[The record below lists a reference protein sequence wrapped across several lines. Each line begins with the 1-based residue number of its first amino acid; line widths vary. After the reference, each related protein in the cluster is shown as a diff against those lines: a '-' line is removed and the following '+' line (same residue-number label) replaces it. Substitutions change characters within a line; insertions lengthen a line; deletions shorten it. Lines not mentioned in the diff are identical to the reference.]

1 MKVDFTGKTAV
12 ITGAAGGI
20 GRALSM
26 RFAQNGA
33 KVAVCDINEAGAEET
48 VSVIRAEG
56 REAESFIFDV
66 TSKENA
72 RNAAIEIVE
81 KYGTIDILIN
91 NAGINVGPEQRYP
104 IHNFGDEQWEKI
116 LDVDLTGTFNCS
128 KAMIPKIIEA
138 GGGNIVNI
146 TSVVGLVPF
155 RLQCAFAAAKAGV
168 ANFTKAMA
176 LELAESNIRVNAIA
190 PGSIIVANTEK
201 LFYNDPAKSEAILS
215 HIPQHRPGQPDDIA
229 YAALYLACDEAN
241 YVTGSIL
248 TVDGGWTC
256 GYARDF

>member
-1 MKVDFTGKTAV
+1 MKVDLKGKTAV

-20 GRALSM
+20 GRALAV

-33 KVAVCDINEAGAEET
+33 NVAVCDINKAGAEET
-48 VSVIRAEG
+48 VDAIRGEDG
-56 REAESFIFDV
+56 RAESFMLDV
-66 TSKENA
+66 ISKENA
-72 RNAAIEIVE
+72 QLTTAQIVE
-81 KYGTIDILIN
+81 KFGKIDILIN
-91 NAGINVGPEQRYP
+91 NAGINVGPDQRYP
-104 IHNFGDEQWEKI
+104 IHNFGDEQWDKI
-116 LDVDLTGTFNCS
+116 LDVDLTGVFNCS

-138 GGGNIVNI
+138 GGGSIINI

-155 RLQCAFAAAKAGV
+155 RMQCAFAAAKAGV
-168 ANFTKAMA
+168 ANLTKAMA

-190 PGSIIVANTEK
+190 PGSIMMEGTEK
-201 LFYNDPAKSEAILS
+201 LFYSDPVKTEAMLS

-229 YAALYLACDEAN
+229 YAALYLACDEAG
-241 YVTGSIL
+241 YVTGSVL